1 MEKFVHLHLH
11 TEYSLLDGAARIK
24 KLVKILKERGA
35 PACAITDHGNMYG
48 AVKFY
53 EECKAN
59 DIKPIIGTE
68 FYVVDDLNY
77 KQGKPNPAHLIILA
91 KNDKGYHNLC
101 KLNSIAWVNGFYYKP
116 RIDYKTLAEYS
127 EGLICS
133 SACLAGD
140 IPRLLAQGRFEDAVK
155 FGEKLRDMFAPGDF
169 YIEVQDHGIALQ
181 RQILPDLFRL
191 AEVLGVKTIATNDVH
206 YLYPEDSEMQ
216 DIMLCIQTG
225 KTIDDPDR
233 MRMDGNQFYLKTE
246 AEMREVFKAHPE
258 SIDNTL
264 EVAEKCDVTLDFHSQ
279 FYPKF
284 TAPDGKNNVDYLWE
298 LVNAGLIKRYGEITP
313 EIRERAEFEM
323 NTLIHSGY
331 VDYYLVVWDFI
342 NWSREHDVPIG
353 PGRGSGAASI
363 LAYAI
368 GITLIDPLKYDL
380 WFERFLNP
388 ERISPPDFD
397 IDFCPVRR
405 EKTIDYVIEKYGEP
419 NVSQIIT
426 FGTMAAKAAIKDVAR
441 VLKMPYS
448 EVDKMTKLF
457 PTKMPH
463 SPAIEKLFGLSK
475 KPEDQQYVVP
485 DLKAMYDSDVLVQ
498 KIVDTAIKLENMP
511 RNTSIHAA
519 GVVICCDPISDHV
532 PLAKNGDMVTTQFDK
547 NETEH
552 LGLLKMDFLGL
563 ITLTDL
569 DLMLKT
575 VKKRTGEDIDFYAR
589 DFPYDDP
596 AVYKLIGSGDNDGVF
611 QLESGGISNF
621 AKEMKPVNIEEII
634 VILAMYRPGPMDE
647 IPTYIKNRKNP
658 ESIIYADPKMKDVLG
673 VTYGVMVYQEQVMK
687 LCQVLAGYTMGQ
699 ADGVRKIMGKKLA
712 DKLPI
717 EKQRFIYGWED
728 PEGKKSIDGVLKR
741 GMKLED
747 AEKLWSQ
754 MEKFGSYAF
763 NKAHAAAYAF
773 ITYQTAYMKLYH
785 ITEFYSAIM
794 NNRITKSDELTHYME
809 LARQHDIKIL
819 PPDVNKSQAYFSVEA
834 DKVIRYGLGG
844 LKNVGIAIVEDL
856 VAEREKNGNFT
867 SLQDFI
873 SRMGSQAHNKRFL
886 ESMIWSG
893 AFDCFGVPRS
903 QMIAVYEKI
912 VERVASDRKSQNQ
925 GQLTLFDNVLKED
938 KSFNLIQYPDIP
950 EYDDQQKLRYEKDVL
965 GVYVSGHILDQYRDK
980 FKEFNLNSNM
990 LIPMTIQSEDGEDEI
1005 TVYEGLEDGKAVRCG
1020 GIITNVKRMNTKVG
1034 NKEMAV
1040 VTVEDLFGT
1049 FEVLVFPK
1057 IYEKFKHVLHVDAMM
1072 TFVGKLSI
1080 KEGDRPIVLPD
1091 NIVPWDTKK
1100 PNTPQETTGAEPPK
1114 KVTKL
1119 YLKFDLTDE
1128 AMKNQVISVL
1138 SRYPGTHQVI
1148 VKCSHQNKAFMLP
1161 LKVDGSTA
1169 LQNELYGFIEP
1180 ENIVLT

>member
-1 MEKFVHLHLH
+1 MENFVHLHLH

-24 KLVKILKERGA
+24 KLAKMLKERGA

-53 EECKAN
+53 EACKEN
-59 DIKPIIGTE
+59 GIKAIIGTE
-68 FYVVDDLNY
+68 FYVAEDY
-77 KQGKPNPAHLIILA
+77 KHKQGKQSPAHLIILA

-101 KLNSIAWVNGFYYKP
+101 KLNSIAWVKGFYYKP
-116 RIDYKTLAEYS
+116 RIDYDTLAEYA

-133 SACLAGD
+133 SACLSGD
-140 IPRLLAQGRFEDAVK
+140 IPRLLLAGRFDDAVK
-155 FGEKLRDMFAPGDF
+155 LGSRLRDMFAPGDF
-169 YIEVQDHGIALQ
+169 YIEVQDHGIEDQ
-181 RQILPDLFRL
+181 RKILPDLYRL

-206 YLYPEDSEMQ
+206 YLYPEDAETQ
-216 DIMLCIQTG
+216 DILLCIQTG
-225 KTIDDPDR
+225 KTIDDPTR

-246 AEMREVFKAHPE
+246 EEMRQVFAAHPE

-264 EVAEKCDVTLDFHSQ
+264 EVAEKCNVDFDFKSQ

-284 TAPDGKNNVDYLWE
+284 TAPNGEDNVEYLWKIVNE
-298 LVNAGLIKRYGEITP
+298 GLVKRYGEITP
-313 EIRERAEFEM
+313 RIRERAEFEM
-323 NTLIHSGY
+323 ETLKKSGY

-397 IDFCPVRR
+397 IDFCPVKR

-448 EVDKMTKLF
+448 EVDKITKLF
-457 PTKMPH
+457 PSKMPKA
-463 SPAIEKLFGLSK
+463 PAIQKLFGLSD
-475 KPEDQQYVVP
+475 KPEDAEHKVAE
-485 DLKAMYDSDVLVQ
+485 LRAMYDSDLLVQ

-519 GVVICCDPISDHV
+519 GVVICCDDISDHV
-532 PLAKNGDMVTTQFDK
+532 PMAKNGDMVTTQFDK

-569 DLMLKT
+569 DLMVKT
-575 VKKRTGEDIDFYAR
+575 IKKRTGEVIDFYSR

-596 AVYKLIGSGDNDGVF
+596 NVYKLISSGDNDGVF

-621 AKEMKPVNIEEII
+621 AKEMKPENIEDLT
-634 VILAMYRPGPMDE
+634 VISAMYRPGPMDE
-647 IPTYIKNRKNP
+647 IPTYVHNRKNP
-658 ESIIYADPKMKDVLG
+658 ETIVDPDPRMKDVLG
-673 VTYGVMVYQEQVMK
+673 VTFGVMVYQEQVMK

-728 PEGKKSIDGVLKR
+728 PEGKKSIEGVLKR
-741 GMKLED
+741 GMNLED

-763 NKAHAAAYAF
+763 NKAHACAYSF
-773 ITYQTAYMKLYH
+773 VTYQTAYMKTYH
-785 ITEFYSAIM
+785 ITEFYTAII
-794 NNRITKSDELTHYME
+794 NNRITKSDELTHYMG
-809 LARQHDIKIL
+809 LARQHDITIL
-819 PPDVNKSQAYFSVEA
+819 PPDINKSHAYFTVE
-834 DKVIRYGLGG
+834 DDHIVRYGLGG
-844 LKNVGIAIVEDL
+844 LKGVGVGLVEEL
-856 VAEREKNGNFT
+856 VAEREKNGEFK
-867 SLQDFI
+867 SLYDFI
-873 SRMGSQAHNKRFL
+873 NRMGHEAHNKRFL

-893 AFDCFGVPRS
+893 AFDCFGVHRS
-903 QMIAVYEKI
+903 QMIAVYDKI
-912 VERVASDRKSQNQ
+912 VERVTADRKSQSQ
-925 GQLTLFDNVLKED
+925 GQISLFDNLLKNDEV
-938 KSFNLIQYPDIP
+938 SNVINYPNIP
-950 EYDDQQKLRYEKDVL
+950 EYDYQQKLRYEKEVM
-965 GVYVSGHILDQYRDK
+965 GVYVSGHILDEYRDK
-980 FKEFNLNSNM
+980 YREYNLNSSM
-990 LIPMTIQSEDGEDEI
+990 FVPTTIISEDGESEEV
-1005 TVYEGLEDGKAVRCG
+1005 VYEGLEDGKQVSCG
-1020 GIITNVKRMNTKVG
+1020 GVITNIKRTNTKMG
-1034 NKEMAV
+1034 NKEMAI
-1040 VTVEDLFGT
+1040 VTIEDLFGT
-1049 FEVLVFPK
+1049 IEIVFFPM
-1057 IYEKFKHVLHVDAMM
+1057 IYEKFKSLLKMDAMI
-1072 TFVGKLSI
+1072 TIKGRISI
-1080 KEGDRPIVLPD
+1080 REGDRPSVIPDDVLPWELKKA
-1091 NIVPWDTKK
+1091 NIVT
-1100 PNTPQETTGAEPPK
+1100 QEPEKEPVK
-1114 KVTKL
+1114 QKKL
-1119 YLKFDLTDE
+1119 YLRFDLTNDE
-1128 AMKNQVISVL
+1128 LKQNVIEIL
-1138 SRYPGTHQVI
+1138 SRYAGKMKVV
-1148 VKCSHQNKAFMLP
+1148 VKCTTQNKAFILP
-1161 LKVDGSTA
+1161 MTVDGSVA
-1169 LQNELYGFIEP
+1169 LQNELFGYLEP
-1180 ENIVLT
+1180 DNVIIN